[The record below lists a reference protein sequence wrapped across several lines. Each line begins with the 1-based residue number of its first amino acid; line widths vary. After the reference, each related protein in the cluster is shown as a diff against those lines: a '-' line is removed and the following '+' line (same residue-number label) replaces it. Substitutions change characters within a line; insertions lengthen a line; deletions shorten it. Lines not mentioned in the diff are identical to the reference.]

1 MDELTRSDSA
11 TVLVTGATG
20 FVGSRV
26 TRRLVERGEAVR
38 CLARST
44 SVLRNLAGLPLEI
57 VHGDLND
64 PPSLDAAV
72 AGCRVV
78 YHVAADYRL
87 WSRDPRE
94 LYRTNVEGTRS
105 LLLAAGRGGCER
117 VVYCSTVGALG
128 IPEDGSPG
136 TETTPVTLAQMVGHY
151 KRSKFLA
158 EEEARRAAERG
169 VPVVIVNPSTPVG
182 PGDIRPTDT
191 GRMITR
197 FLSGRMPAYV
207 DTGLNLVDVDDV
219 AEGHILAAERGRV
232 GERYI
237 LGHRNMTLREILETL
252 AGLTGLPAPRV
263 RIPNGLALVVA
274 WIDQVVNGALRR
286 REPGIPVEGVLMARK
301 RMYFDAGKAVRELG
315 LPQTPVE
322 EALERAVRW
331 FREHGYVRRE
341 R

>member
-1 MDELTRSDSA
+1 LDELTRSDSA